1 MRLATLPPGRGAS
14 RTGLRG
20 TTRAVRSSADAGAAS
35 AARPAR
41 IIDVHHHLIPPFYL
55 EAYGDRI
62 AGSRGGEISPA
73 WLSWSPEAAVAAMD
87 ANNVA
92 TSVLSLST
100 PGVWF
105 GDPREACEIARRSN
119 EYAAGLVQ
127 RYPGRFGLFASLP
140 LPAIE
145 GSLRELD
152 YALDTLGADGIGLL
166 TSYGDA
172 WLGDPRYEPVFDE
185 LDRRGVVVFAHPTTP
200 VSCRSLLPGIAP
212 LIAEVPQ
219 DTTRAVINLLFT
231 GSFSRFANIR
241 FIFAH
246 AGGTVPMVA
255 NRMHQYRPKNADELL
270 PNGIAHEL
278 RRLFYDIAGTASP
291 PAIAALTSLV
301 PISQILF
308 GSDNPYIPLS
318 DTVEGVLGLGF
329 SPAEL
334 RAIAYDNAA
343 RLLPRLGEL

>member
-1 MRLATLPPGRGAS
+1 MVRRSLNDSMRRGCGCCSPLVRLATLPPGRGAS

-127 RYPGRFGLFASLP
+127 RFPGRFGLFASLP
-140 LPAIE
+140 LPTIE

-172 WLGDPRYEPVFDE
+172 WLGRSAVRAGVRRARPTRGRRLRSSDDARQLPVPAARDRAA
-185 LDRRGVVVFAHPTTP
+185 DRR
-200 VSCRSLLPGIAP
+200 
-212 LIAEVPQ
+212 
-219 DTTRAVINLLFT
+219 
-231 GSFSRFANIR
+231 
-241 FIFAH
+241 
-246 AGGTVPMVA
+246 
-255 NRMHQYRPKNADELL
+255 
-270 PNGIAHEL
+270 
-278 RRLFYDIAGTASP
+278 
-291 PAIAALTSLV
+291 
-301 PISQILF
+301 
-308 GSDNPYIPLS
+308 
-318 DTVEGVLGLGF
+318 
-329 SPAEL
+329 SPAGHDARGDQSPVHGIVLAVRQHPLHL
-334 RAIAYDNAA
+334 RARGRNGADGRQPDASISSQE
-343 RLLPRLGEL
+343 RR